1 MDPIVATRPVR
12 LQTLIAA
19 VLRAVLRATLLPV
32 FNPRRPIA
40 DQRRRIALVTRL
52 TLRARGVDFTPTT
65 CNGVRGEFARA
76 RGGTKPLG
84 TVLYLHGGAYC
95 LGSPATHRSITSHLA
110 RRAGA
115 DVFVADYRLAPEH
128 PFPAALEDAVAAYRG
143 LLAGGCS
150 SARLALVGD
159 SAGGGLALAL
169 ALRLRQLGEPLPA
182 ALVLLSP
189 WVDLGRPD
197 RGPAPPDE
205 VMVSLPWV
213 EECAR
218 LYLGTTD
225 AAEPLAS
232 PINGDLRGLPPVL
245 LQVGTDEIL
254 LQDSQRLHAALTQ
267 AGATVE
273 LQQYP
278 RRWHVFQANAGAL
291 ADADR
296 ALESAAQFL
305 RRAWL
310 S

>member
-1 MDPIVATRPVR
+1 MDPIVATRPGR

-19 VLRAVLRATLLPV
+19 LLRAALRATLLPA
-32 FNPRRPIA
+32 FSPQRSIA
-40 DQRRRIALVTRL
+40 DQRRRVALVTRL
-52 TLRARGVDFTPTT
+52 TLRARGVDFTPAT
-65 CNGVRGEFARA
+65 CDGVTGEFVRERNRA
-76 RGGTKPLG
+76 ATTG

-95 LGSPATHRSITSHLA
+95 LGSPSTHRSITSHLA
-110 RRAGA
+110 RRAA
-115 DVFVADYRLAPEH
+115 ASVFVAEYRLAPEH

-143 LLAGGCS
+143 LLARGCS
-150 SARLALVGD
+150 SARLALAGD

-197 RGPAPPDE
+197 RGPAPPGE
-205 VMVSLPWV
+205 VMISLPWV
-213 EECAR
+213 ESCAR

-245 LQVGTDEIL
+245 LQAGMDEIL
-254 LQDSQRLHAALTQ
+254 LQDSQRLHAALNQ
-267 AGATVE
+267 AGVTVE